1 MAFFGLTHLGYQN
14 PVGDKLLVKP
24 SGPSRFGALQS
35 REDNSLAPGQQ
46 HKSPTTTEEGT
57 VLQKPLPFSL
67 EIHQGSHTRY
77 QEMIRHVKTPRSPN
91 ELYLMPVTDNQQY
104 GWLQSQSA
112 EPWVQ
117 VKRYPMKNSEM
128 TKFVSE
134 MAKIDPDFTLF

>member
-14 PVGDKLLVKP
+14 PVGDKL
-24 SGPSRFGALQS
+24 
-35 REDNSLAPGQQ
+35 
-46 HKSPTTTEEGT
+46 
-57 VLQKPLPFSL
+57 
-67 EIHQGSHTRY
+67 
-77 QEMIRHVKTPRSPN
+77 PN

-128 TKFVSE
+128 TFVSE